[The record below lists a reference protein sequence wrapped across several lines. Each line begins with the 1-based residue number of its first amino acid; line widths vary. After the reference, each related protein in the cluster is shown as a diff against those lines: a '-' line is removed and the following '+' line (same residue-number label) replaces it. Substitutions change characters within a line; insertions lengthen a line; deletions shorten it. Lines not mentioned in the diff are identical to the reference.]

1 MELIFVYNAESGIF
15 SMIKDAL
22 HKTILPSTYQCNL
35 CALTYG
41 TITMKDE
48 WKAFIDNLQ
57 ISSMFLHRDEFIQQL
72 ETHPHNLNEVKF
84 PAIFVNKH
92 DQISLLITHHE
103 INACQTLTELMD
115 LITLK
120 LSSVS

>member
-41 TITMKDE
+41 TIAMKDE
-48 WKAFIDNLQ
+48 WKTFIDNLQ
-57 ISSMFLHRDEFIQQL
+57 ISSLFLHRDEFIQQL
-72 ETHPHNLNEVKF
+72 ETHPHNLKEVKF
-84 PAIFVNKH
+84 PAIFLNKLNQIGLLVN
-92 DQISLLITHHE
+92 HHE

-115 LITLK
+115 LITQK
-120 LSSVS
+120 L